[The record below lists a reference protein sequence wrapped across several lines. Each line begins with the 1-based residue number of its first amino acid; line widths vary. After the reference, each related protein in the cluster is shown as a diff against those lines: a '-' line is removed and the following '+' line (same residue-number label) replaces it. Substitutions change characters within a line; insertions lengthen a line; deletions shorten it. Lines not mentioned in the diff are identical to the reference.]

1 MKLEPQ
7 HIEQMNQRIIE
18 LERFIE
24 NEKLSIKR
32 LFKKIDKKDKNK
44 FKIIEI
50 KDKILKM
57 QDKIERFKEILRES
71 EVESVQV

>member
-71 EVESVQV
+71 EVESV

>member
-50 KDKILKM
+50 KDKILKT

-71 EVESVQV
+71 EVESV

>member
-1 MKLEPQ
+1 
-7 HIEQMNQRIIE
+7 MNQRIIE

-24 NEKLSIKR
+24 NEKLSIRR

-71 EVESVQV
+71 EVESV

>member
-1 MKLEPQ
+1 
-7 HIEQMNQRIIE
+7 MNKRIIE
-18 LERFIE
+18 LERFID

-71 EVESVQV
+71 EVDSVQV

>member
-24 NEKLSIKR
+24 NEKLSIRR

-50 KDKILKM
+50 KDKILKT

-71 EVESVQV
+71 EVESV

>member
-24 NEKLSIKR
+24 NEKLSIRR

-71 EVESVQV
+71 EVESV

>member
-24 NEKLSIKR
+24 NEKLSIRR

-50 KDKILKM
+50 KDKILKL

-71 EVESVQV
+71 EVESV

>member
-7 HIEQMNQRIIE
+7 HIEQMNQRIME

-24 NEKLSIKR
+24 NEKLSIRR
-32 LFKKIDKKDKNK
+32 LFKKIDKKEKNK

-57 QDKIERFKEILRES
+57 QSKIERFREILRES
-71 EVESVQV
+71 EVESV

>member
-24 NEKLSIKR
+24 NEKLSIRR

-50 KDKILKM
+50 KDKILKT